1 MRNFGECP
9 NVAEE
14 SGLWQILQEN
24 APLKYYLSAKACAG
38 VLQRAERRGK
48 ILPEILKTALEQ
60 QIERWGKYGR
70 PTLRATSPTACVVG
84 IDIYNG
90 ATTGNV
96 SKTLNSA
103 ATDSDHIPCVV
114 CYDARGNGDGKIC
127 PTVTGD
133 HNNRVCDYGTTLI
146 CERYAGN
153 SSGNDIAGTIDMHY
167 YLGCGARN
175 GNEREFVVFSIYR
188 ASFNQGENAKYGM
201 SISDDGIA
209 QTVVAKGPG
218 AVCYNQ
224 KGEENP
230 QYIVRR
236 LTPLEC
242 GRLQGMP
249 DFWCRDIP
257 HSDANEYK
265 MYGNGMALPN
275 ALYVMEGFIK

>member
-24 APLKYYLSAKACAG
+24 APLKYYLSAKDCRG
-38 VLQRAERRGK
+38 ILRRAEKRGK
-48 ILPEILKTALEQ
+48 ILPKILKLALEQ
-60 QIERWGKYGR
+60 QIERLEKYG
-70 PTLRATSPTACVVG
+70 SPLPYSVKNLQDTA
-84 IDIYNG
+84 
-90 ATTGNV
+90 
-96 SKTLNSA
+96 
-103 ATDSDHIPCVV
+103 
-114 CYDARGNGDGKIC
+114 CYDARENGDGKIC

-133 HNNRVCDYGTTLI
+133 HNNRITDYTAVVCQK
-146 CERYAGN
+146 YAAN
-153 SSGNDIAGTIDMHY
+153 SPENGIAGTIDMHY

-175 GNEREFVVFSIYR
+175 ANEREFVVFSIDR

-275 ALYVMEGFIK
+275 ALYVMEGFMK

>member
-1 MRNFGECP
+1 
-9 NVAEE
+9 
-14 SGLWQILQEN
+14 
-24 APLKYYLSAKACAG
+24 
-38 VLQRAERRGK
+38 
-48 ILPEILKTALEQ
+48 
-60 QIERWGKYGR
+60 
-70 PTLRATSPTACVVG
+70 
-84 IDIYNG
+84 
-90 ATTGNV
+90 
-96 SKTLNSA
+96 
-103 ATDSDHIPCVV
+103 
-114 CYDARGNGDGKIC
+114 
-127 PTVTGD
+127 
-133 HNNRVCDYGTTLI
+133 
-146 CERYAGN
+146 
-153 SSGNDIAGTIDMHY
+153 MHY

-175 GNEREFVVFSIYR
+175 GNEREFVVFSIDR

-209 QTVVAKGPG
+209 QTVAAKGPG

-275 ALYVMEGFIK
+275 ALYVMEGFMK